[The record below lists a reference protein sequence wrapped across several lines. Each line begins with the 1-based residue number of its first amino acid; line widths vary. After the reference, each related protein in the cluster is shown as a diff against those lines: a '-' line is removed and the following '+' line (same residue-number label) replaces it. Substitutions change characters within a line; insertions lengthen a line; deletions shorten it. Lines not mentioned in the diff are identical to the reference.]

1 MLLVFAVGIFVSA
14 FLLFLVQ
21 PMIAKMILPQLGGTP
36 AVWNT
41 CMVFFQAVLL
51 AGYTYAHTLT
61 VRLNPHRQ
69 AMTHLAMLILPLAV
83 LPVGLAFEW
92 TSSQSGSPIPWLLWL
107 LTLSIGL
114 PFFVLSTTAP
124 LLQRWF
130 SRSEHPAANDPYM
143 LYAASNLGS
152 MLALLGYPT
161 VIEPNLSLYGAGWL
175 SQSRLW
181 SIGYAVLILL
191 IAGAGWIMW
200 RSNIQ
205 RTSHPVLRTES
216 ITPVTPTLGAFV
228 FVRWVAWAFVP
239 SSLMLGVTSYV
250 TLNIAAIPLLWIVPL
265 VLYLLSFIL
274 VFAKWPL
281 TVHHAVIGVMPV
293 VLVLL
298 VFSMVVEGFSFP
310 FGERILLHLMTLFV
324 VALVCHGELA
334 RHRPPTEHLTAF
346 YLAMSIGG
354 VLGGIF
360 NALVAPV
367 MFNDII
373 EYEIALVVAGLLLP
387 QMKRLPI
394 NAPTPQPAAVEG
406 FKLGGVMGDSAWVV
420 VIGVWTGGLVWLT
433 QGTASPSDGQT
444 THSGLF
450 AGVTWLPMFSSA
462 QWLDLFIYAAPL
474 ALCYLMRNRPLRFGL
489 GLAVVLLIANV
500 PSASSHNVILH
511 QERTFFGVLK
521 VKFDREGN
529 THRLIHGNTNHGAQR
544 LNPEERGEPLTYFH
558 RRGPIGQLF
567 ESFQGPRRRQHI
579 AVTGL
584 GAGMLASYVLAGQ
597 SLTYYEINPAV
608 VSIAL
613 NPAYFTY
620 CDDAKQRGVDLQIVV
635 GDGRLNMAHAPDGG
649 YDLVILDA
657 FSSDSLPVHLITR
670 EAFELYLRKM
680 TENGV
685 IAINVSNRYLDVAP
699 VLGNMEQALHLVGLH
714 RHDHEDEDVV
724 PGKYPSHW
732 VVLAKQRVALGTLS
746 ENTQWE
752 PIPKNPALGIWTDD
766 FSNVLSVFDW
776 AG

>member
-1 MLLVFAVGIFVSA
+1 MLSVFVVGIFLSA

-21 PMIAKMILPQLGGTP
+21 PLIAKMILPQLGGTP

-51 AGYTYAHTLT
+51 AGYTYAHALT
-61 VRLNPHRQ
+61 GRLNARRQ
-69 AMTHLAMLILPLAV
+69 AMTHLAILLLPLAV
-83 LPVGLAFEW
+83 LPIGLAFEW
-92 TSSQSGSPIPWLLWL
+92 TPSQSGSPIAWLLWL
-107 LTLSIGL
+107 LVLSIGL

-124 LLQRWF
+124 LLQKWF
-130 SRSEHPAANDPYM
+130 SRSEHPAAKDPYM

-152 MLALLGYPT
+152 MLALVGYPT
-161 VIEPNLSLYGAGWL
+161 VIEPNLSLQGAGWL
-175 SQSRLW
+175 SQSHLW
-181 SIGYAVLILL
+181 SLGYAVLMLL
-191 IAGAGWIMW
+191 IAGAGWVMW
-200 RSNIQ
+200 RSHSP
-205 RTSHPVLRTES
+205 RTPHDMPRVEPVSPVALPLES
-216 ITPVTPTLGAFV
+216 REFA
-228 FVRWVAWAFVP
+228 RWVAWAFVP

-250 TLNIAAIPLLWIVPL
+250 TLNIAAIPLLWIIPL

-281 TVHHAVIGVMPV
+281 TIHHAVIRTMPV

-298 VFSMVVEGFSFP
+298 VFSMAIDAFSIP
-310 FGERILLHLMTLFV
+310 FGGRILWHLVTLFV

-360 NALVAPV
+360 NALVAPL
-367 MFNDII
+367 MFKDVV

-387 QMKRLPI
+387 QWKMQPVTD
-394 NAPTPQPAAVEG
+394 NATEPVVVARFAP
-406 FKLGGVMGDSAWVV
+406 GGLVRDAAWVV
-420 VIGVWTGGLVWLT
+420 GIGVWTGGLVWLT
-433 QGTASPSDGQT
+433 QGMESTPGGQT
-444 THSGLF
+444 IHSDMF
-450 AGVTWLPMFSSA
+450 AGIAQLAVFSPA
-462 QWLDLFIYAAPL
+462 QWLDLLIYAVPL
-474 ALCYLMRNRPLRFGL
+474 VLCYLMRNRSLRFGL
-489 GLAVVLLIANV
+489 GLGVVLLIANV

-521 VKFDREGN
+521 VKFDQERN
-529 THRLIHGNTNHGAQR
+529 THRLVHGNTNHGAQR

-558 RRGPIGQLF
+558 RKGPIGQLF
-567 ESFQGPRRRQHI
+567 ESFQGPRRHQHV

-584 GAGMLASYVLAGQ
+584 GAGTLASYALAGQ
-597 SLTYYEINPAV
+597 SLTFYEIDPAV

-620 CDDAKQRGVDLQIVV
+620 CDDAKRRGVDLQILV
-635 GDGRLNMAHAPDGG
+635 GDGRLNMARAPDGR

-657 FSSDSLPVHLITR
+657 FSSDSLPVHLISR
-670 EAFELYLRKM
+670 EAFELYLRKI

-685 IAINVSNRYLDVAP
+685 IAINVSNRYLDIAP
-699 VLGNMEQALHLVGLH
+699 VLGNMEDALHLVGLH
-714 RHDHEDEDVV
+714 RHDHEDEDTV

-732 VVLAKQRVALGTLS
+732 VVLAKQREALGTLI

-752 PIPKNPALGIWTDD
+752 PIPKNPVLGVWTDN
-766 FSNVLSVFDW
+766 FSNVLSVFNW